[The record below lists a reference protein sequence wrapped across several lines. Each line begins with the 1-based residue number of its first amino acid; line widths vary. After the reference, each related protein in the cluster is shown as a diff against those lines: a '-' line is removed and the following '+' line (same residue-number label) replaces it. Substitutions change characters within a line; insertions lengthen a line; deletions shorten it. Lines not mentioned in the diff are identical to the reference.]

1 VEPTPQQAAVMG
13 AFNKPGA
20 KITVRSGHG
29 VGKSCLLSWLIMHYL
44 LYHKEAKVLCTA
56 PTSNQMFDVLWAEI
70 AKWMNRMPDGLR
82 GQLQW
87 HSDWIGVS
95 GRERVCFATA
105 RTARRENPEALQGLH
120 ERNLMLVVDEASG
133 VDDKIFE
140 VGEGALT
147 GENTTVVLMSNPTKV
162 SGYFYDT
169 HTKWEGWDRFKMSC
183 VDSPL
188 VSKKYVENI
197 KQRYGEASNIYRVR
211 VLGEFP
217 ISGDDALI
225 PLDWVQ
231 GALGRDIVTM
241 AMSEAK
247 VERVAGLDVARYG
260 DDASSLVVRQ
270 GKVISHLK
278 RWRGADL
285 METVG
290 RVVSAWRD
298 ENIFDHL
305 FVDVIGMGAGVYDR
319 LKEVGVPCT
328 AVNVGETS
336 ALGDRFNRLR
346 DELWWKCREYFEG
359 KTVRIESSALTED
372 LIGELTGVT
381 YKVLSSTGK
390 IKVEGKQEMK
400 NRGVASPDMADALC
414 LTFAQGV
421 RTRESSVAQFRP
433 VEVQSGI
440 GWT

>member
-1 VEPTPQQAAVMG
+1 
-13 AFNKPGA
+13 
-20 KITVRSGHG
+20 
-29 VGKSCLLSWLIMHYL
+29 
-44 LYHKEAKVLCTA
+44 
-56 PTSNQMFDVLWAEI
+56 
-70 AKWMNRMPDGLR
+70 
-82 GQLQW
+82 
-87 HSDWIGVS
+87 
-95 GRERVCFATA
+95 
-105 RTARRENPEALQGLH
+105 
-120 ERNLMLVVDEASG
+120 
-133 VDDKIFE
+133 
-140 VGEGALT
+140 
-147 GENTTVVLMSNPTKV
+147 
-162 SGYFYDT
+162 
-169 HTKWEGWDRFKMSC
+169 
-183 VDSPL
+183 
-188 VSKKYVENI
+188 
-197 KQRYGEASNIYRVR
+197 
-211 VLGEFP
+211 
-217 ISGDDALI
+217 
-225 PLDWVQ
+225 
-231 GALGRDIVTM
+231 M